1 MGCGRQELE
10 LLKNQTAVKCDTDES
25 GSKRRHTDGEIRI
38 IDEET
43 VGSALAAGGKK
54 HLDPAV
60 WLPKQDTGALALGWG
75 LCQNDWDSPLA
86 RGKMKAKD
94 TRLC

>member
-43 VGSALAAGGKK
+43 VGSALAAGGKNIWIQ
-54 HLDPAV
+54 LCGSPSRTLGLWPWGGDFARM
-60 WLPKQDTGALALGWG
+60 TGIVL
-75 LCQNDWDSPLA
+75 
-86 RGKMKAKD
+86 
-94 TRLC
+94 